1 MVKSSAVKTSGVEE
15 LLKHE
20 KFRPIEKE
28 PEWAQT
34 QTKPGR
40 ARIITKNTA
49 NGLHERSCIDI
60 VIEKKI
66 EGDFSPAVYIRSFN
80 ESIADLLEKRCVKDI
95 KSFEKKLAYTELN
108 ERFLKMVPDY
118 KSKFIFKECI
128 FWYSYENSLHSK
140 LIETARRIS

>member
-1 MVKSSAVKTSGVEE
+1 MIKASKVSGVEE

-20 KFRPIEKE
+20 KFRPAYETDN
-28 PEWAQT
+28 PTPT
-34 QTKPGR
+34 QTKPDR
-40 ARIITKNTA
+40 ARIITKDTA

-66 EGDFSPAVYIRSFN
+66 EGDFSPAVYIRPLN
-80 ESIADLLEKRCVKDI
+80 ESIADLLAKRCVKEI
-95 KSFEKKLAYTELN
+95 KSFEKELVYTEVN

-128 FWYSYENSLHSK
+128 FWYGYENSLHSK